1 MHSPHCVD
9 RHLARHFVAHLNPPN
24 KSLQSTSQPLS
35 ASKWTFTNLDKT
47 LERRRTLSEHDHK
60 VREIDSIED
69 ATADKVQRTMFAK
82 ARHTSYSRR
91 ANDDPISA
99 TSAGQSSSG
108 RPPNDRST
116 TTDDVHIFPI
126 IHPSPGDDVFSTQG
140 DRPAVTGGAY
150 SLRMPRTTAGTTSIL
165 DGPTK
170 DTTLPR
176 GSGIIRA
183 PSVASTSQSRR
194 HNFPRSRRFE
204 QLVESRA
211 SRRRLTAQ
219 AGYSQMAVV
228 NHARQQGRLRKQLK
242 HHKERVR
249 DLESRMREGE
259 ELRQAGVERQTEE
272 FLSLRR
278 LAQGEVEL
286 EIGYTVDC
294 IQTRSDSPVSVRRQL
309 ARTFHVERKEV
320 ATFDRPR
327 KVARL
332 KGGLGQPVL
341 PPARVTK
348 PSQPPRSQ

>member
-108 RPPNDRST
+108 RAPNDRST

-183 PSVASTSQSRR
+183 PSVASTSQCRR
-194 HNFPRSRRFE
+194 HNFPRSPRLE

-211 SRRRLTAQ
+211 S
-219 AGYSQMAVV
+219 
-228 NHARQQGRLRKQLK
+228 
-242 HHKERVR
+242 
-249 DLESRMREGE
+249 
-259 ELRQAGVERQTEE
+259 
-272 FLSLRR
+272 
-278 LAQGEVEL
+278 
-286 EIGYTVDC
+286 
-294 IQTRSDSPVSVRRQL
+294 RRQL

-348 PSQPPRSQ
+348 PSQPPRSQGHWRRTQGGLRDGLALLREAVF